1 MLVVSGAVLAFA
13 PPTAAPVAAQDT
25 LAKIKQRGTVIVG
38 IKNDYKPWGFV
49 DPSGQTVGMEI
60 DLAKDVA
67 DRLGVK
73 LDLVPVTGANRM
85 EFLQQGRIDL
95 IIATMG
101 DTPQRRNVVGMIE
114 PNYYAGGTNVM
125 AKKSAQLT
133 DWQQLKGQKV
143 CADEGACYNR
153 RVA

>member
-25 LAKIKQRGTVIVG
+25 LAKIKQRGTLIVG

-73 LDLVPVTGANRM
+73 LDLVPVTAANRM
-85 EFLQQGRIDL
+85 AFLQQGRIDL
-95 IIATMG
+95 ISATTG
-101 DTPQRRNVVGMIE
+101 YTPQRRSDVAMIDA
-114 PNYYAGGTNVM
+114 NYSSGGT
-125 AKKSAQLT
+125 
-133 DWQQLKGQKV
+133 
-143 CADEGACYNR
+143 
-153 RVA
+153 

>member
-25 LAKIKQRGTVIVG
+25 LAKIKQRGTLIVG

-67 DRLGVK
+67 DRLGAK
-73 LDLVPVTGANRM
+73 LELVPVTGANRM
-85 EFLQQGRIDL
+85 EFLQQGRLHL
-95 IIATMG
+95 IMPPIGHT
-101 DTPQRRNVVGMIE
+101 TQHRNVVGLLV
-114 PNYYAGGTNVM
+114 PHSHA
-125 AKKSAQLT
+125 S
-133 DWQQLKGQKV
+133 
-143 CADEGACYNR
+143 
-153 RVA
+153 